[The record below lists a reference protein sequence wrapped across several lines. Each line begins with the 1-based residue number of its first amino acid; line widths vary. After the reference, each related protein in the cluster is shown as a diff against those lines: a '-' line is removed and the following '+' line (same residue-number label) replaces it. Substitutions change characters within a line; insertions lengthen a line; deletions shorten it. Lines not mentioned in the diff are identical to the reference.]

1 MHSNGLGTD
10 MLKGAISGLAA
21 TYLMNETTTW
31 LYEREGADVKAR
43 EDEARGGQSA
53 YVNMAESAARRLG
66 VTLSDEA
73 KTRAGTAIHWSTGII
88 GGIKY
93 AALRRFRPELT
104 AGYGLAY
111 GLGFY
116 LVLDEL
122 MNPLLG
128 FTPGPAAFPWQAH
141 ARGLAGHLVY
151 GASNHAALR
160 LLDRATPASS
170 GSLARG

>member
-1 MHSNGLGTD
+1 
-10 MLKGAISGLAA
+10 MLKGALSGLAA
-21 TYLMNETTTW
+21 TYLMNQTTTW
-31 LYEREGADVKAR
+31 LYEREAPDARAR
-43 EDEARGGQSA
+43 EDAARGGQSA
-53 YVNMAESAARRLG
+53 YVNMAESLAGVLGVRLG
-66 VTLSDEA
+66 DDE
-73 KTRAGTAIHWSTGII
+73 KNRAGTIIHWSTGIVA
-88 GGIKY
+88 GIKY
-93 AALRRFRPELT
+93 AVLRRFRPELT

-151 GASNHAALR
+151 GASNDAALR
-160 LLDRATPASS
+160 LLDRSTAV
-170 GSLARG
+170 

>member
-1 MHSNGLGTD
+1 MHSNGLGKD
-10 MLKGAISGLAA
+10 IVKGALTGLAA
-21 TYLMNETTTW
+21 TYLMNQTTTW
-31 LYEREGADVKAR
+31 LYDHEAPATRAR

-53 YVNMAESAARRLG
+53 YVNMAESAARSVG
-66 VTLSDEA
+66 VTLSDDA
-73 KTRAGTAIHWSTGII
+73 KSRAGNAIHWSTGIV

-93 AALRRFRPELT
+93 AVLRRFRPELT

-111 GLGFY
+111 GLGFF

-122 MNPLLG
+122 VNPLAG

-160 LLDRATPASS
+160 VLDRLT
-170 GSLARG
+170 

>member
-1 MHSNGLGTD
+1 MNSNGLARNVV
-10 MLKGAISGLAA
+10 KGAVSGLAA
-21 TYLMNETTTW
+21 TYLMNQTTTW
-31 LYEREGADVKAR
+31 LYERESDDTRAR

-53 YVNMAESAARRLG
+53 YVNMAESIAGLFGVRLN
-66 VTLSDEA
+66 DED
-73 KTRAGTAIHWSTGII
+73 KSRAGTAIHWSTGII

-93 AALRRFRPELT
+93 AVLRRFRPELT

-116 LVLDEL
+116 VVLDEL

-160 LLDRATPASS
+160 ALDRLT
-170 GSLARG
+170 

>member
-1 MHSNGLGTD
+1 MHSNGLAKD
-10 MLKGAISGLAA
+10 VVKGAISGLAA
-21 TYLMNETTTW
+21 TYLMNQTTTW
-31 LYEREGADVKAR
+31 LYEREARDARAR

-53 YVNMAESAARRLG
+53 YVNMADSVAGALG
-66 VTLSDEA
+66 VKLGDEA
-73 KTRAGTAIHWSTGII
+73 KNRAGTAIHWSTGII
-88 GGIKY
+88 AGIKY
-93 AALRRFRPELT
+93 AVLRRYRPELT
-104 AGYGLAY
+104 AGAGLAY

-151 GASNHAALR
+151 GASNHAALSV
-160 LLDRATPASS
+160 LDRAA
-170 GSLARG
+170 